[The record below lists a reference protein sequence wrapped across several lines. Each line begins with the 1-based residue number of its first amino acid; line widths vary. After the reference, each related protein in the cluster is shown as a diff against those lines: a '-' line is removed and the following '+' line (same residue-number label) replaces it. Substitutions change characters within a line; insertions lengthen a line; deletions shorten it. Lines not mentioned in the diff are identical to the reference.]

1 MPTAKEATTSA
12 HTQTVD
18 GEAFSPVTD
27 KIHHHG
33 RDPEAPSP
41 ETLEGFAE
49 ETHQLTGYLLEA
61 AGILKKLADVY
72 GSRASPMCR
81 AVAGLSRRTSA
92 RLSELSDALSE
103 GHTENVGHRMDDV
116 RIMTLHAHGAT
127 KLAWETA
134 EEEKSV
140 EIYAGAFAV
149 ASNALDY
156 CRHRLD
162 HLLYE
167 VDPLLD

>member
-1 MPTAKEATTSA
+1 MPIAEEATTST

-33 RDPEAPSP
+33 RDPEAPGP
-41 ETLEGFAE
+41 ETLEEFAE

-61 AGILKKLADVY
+61 AGILKRLADVY
-72 GSRASPMCR
+72 GSRVSPMCR
-81 AVAGLSRRTSA
+81 AVAGLSRRTST
-92 RLSELSDALSE
+92 RLDELSDALSE
-103 GHTENVGHRMDDV
+103 GHTENFGHRIDDV
-116 RIMTLHAHGAT
+116 RIMILHAHSAT
-127 KLAWETA
+127 KFAWETA
-134 EEEKSV
+134 EEERSV

-156 CRHRLD
+156 CRRRLD
-162 HLLYE
+162 HLLHE
-167 VDPLLD
+167 ADLPLD

>member
-33 RDPEAPSP
+33 RDPEAPGP
-41 ETLEGFAE
+41 ETLEGLAE
-49 ETHQLTGYLLEA
+49 HIGRIGGDLLEA
-61 AGILKKLADVY
+61 ASILETLAECHN
-72 GSRASPMCR
+72 SRVSAMCW
-81 AVAGLSRRTSA
+81 AVAGLAKRSST
-92 RLSELSDALSE
+92 RLDELSDALSK
-103 GHTENVGHRMDDV
+103 GHTENVNHRIEDV
-116 RIMTLHAHGAT
+116 GTMALNARWTT
-127 KLAWETA
+127 DLAWQTTEHGETN
-134 EEEKSV
+134 EM
-140 EIYAGAFAV
+140 YTGGFAV

-156 CRHRLD
+156 CRRRLD

-167 VDPLLD
+167 ADLPLD